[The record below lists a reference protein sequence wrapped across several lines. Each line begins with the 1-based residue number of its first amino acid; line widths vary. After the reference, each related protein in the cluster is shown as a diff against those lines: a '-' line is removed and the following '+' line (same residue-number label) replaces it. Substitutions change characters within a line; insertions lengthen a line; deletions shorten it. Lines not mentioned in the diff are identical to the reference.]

1 MGPAN
6 PPPGTRVS
14 AVCCA
19 TSAGPGH
26 HQVDL
31 PGFEAVPGI
40 EMAADLF
47 DQVSLVVVDL
57 TANLAHEM
65 EVIVRMAKFP
75 PGPFIRAQTR
85 LANQIQVGEQG
96 KSAIDRG
103 GVDGRVRLVHLSN
116 DLLDGQVT
124 SGAVQYLPDTKAGL
138 REAVAPVAEQSGQF
152 SFKGHIGILLVANDS
167 QQGL

>member
-1 MGPAN
+1 MLALYSALA
-6 PPPGTRVS
+6 TTTSVS
-14 AVCCA
+14 VVCCA
-19 TSAGPGH
+19 TGAGPGY

-57 TANLAHEM
+57 TANLAYEM
-65 EVIVRMAKFP
+65 EVIVRMAQFP
-75 PGPFIRAQTR
+75 PGPFIWAQTR
-85 LANQIQVGEQG
+85 FANQIQVGEQG

-124 SGAVQYLPDTKAGL
+124 SGAVQYLPDTKPGF
-138 REAVAPVAEQSGQF
+138 R
-152 SFKGHIGILLVANDS
+152 
-167 QQGL
+167 